1 MFEKMFTFTK
11 LGRKNKLKSAQDTI
25 LFLPTS
31 VKKMKFINM

>member
-31 VKKMKFINM
+31 MTKMKFINI